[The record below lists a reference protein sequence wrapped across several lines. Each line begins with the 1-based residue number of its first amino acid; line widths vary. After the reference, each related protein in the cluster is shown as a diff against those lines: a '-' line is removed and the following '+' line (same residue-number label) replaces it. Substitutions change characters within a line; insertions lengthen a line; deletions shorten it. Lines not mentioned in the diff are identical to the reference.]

1 MIDLNYVKELVA
13 SLLEMEVG
21 EIEDDTKVFVDLEM
35 DSMTF
40 MEMVYL
46 IEKRLNIKLEHQII
60 KYDLSIR
67 DITDGINE
75 ILRNKLN

>member
-40 MEMVYL
+40 MEMVYQ

-60 KYDLSIR
+60 KYELSIR
-67 DITDGINE
+67 DITEGINE
-75 ILRNKLN
+75 VLTNKFK

>member
-60 KYDLSIR
+60 KYELSIR
-67 DITDGINE
+67 DITEGINE
-75 ILRNKLN
+75 VLTNKFK